1 MNKGS
6 CGSYL
11 LHRFPLSLSLSP
23 PFCVCVCLCVCV
35 CVCVCVVCVSE
46 CVYVSGK
53 AGMAQAEEP
62 SHP

>member
-6 CGSYL
+6 CGSYISSL
-11 LHRFPLSLSLSP
+11 SPSLSLSP
-23 PFCVCVCLCVCV
+23 CVCGVCV